1 MYGDPACTDLNA
13 SATTLTNAL
22 PLSYG
27 VASPQYPF
35 WGFIMTRNLTGAEV
49 LSFYS
54 STNESSDAC
63 GELVWAVNATDGGA
77 GFCVPR
83 TAGAG
88 IVVRG
93 ESRYSKVVTVG
104 VAIDGVGEGVV
115 DGGGDEDDFAGV
127 VDLEVTVCKVVIA
140 CEVDGV
146 YVMKSMVVEVVALE
160 LTVED
165 IELVDVVEA
174 VALELAV
181 EDTELVNGVEDNLEV
196 VIVEVA
202 EVVEVVA
209 LELVVEGM
217 ELVSGV
223 EDNIEVVV
231 AELAED
237 IEVVALELV
246 VEGTELVN
254 VADGALEEVLIV
266 ELTEVVEAVTLA
278 LVVEIV
284 EVVIVE
290 LADVV
295 ELLNIIGD
303 EAFDVTE
310 SVDKLTELESVD
322 VAVEAV
328 ALDVDVKELLGLSL

>member
-54 STNESSDAC
+54 STNESSDA
-63 GELVWAVNATDGGA
+63 
-77 GFCVPR
+77 
-83 TAGAG
+83 
-88 IVVRG
+88 
-93 ESRYSKVVTVG
+93 YSKVVTVG

-295 ELLNIIGD
+295 ELL
-303 EAFDVTE
+303 
-310 SVDKLTELESVD
+310 S
-322 VAVEAV
+322 
-328 ALDVDVKELLGLSL
+328 